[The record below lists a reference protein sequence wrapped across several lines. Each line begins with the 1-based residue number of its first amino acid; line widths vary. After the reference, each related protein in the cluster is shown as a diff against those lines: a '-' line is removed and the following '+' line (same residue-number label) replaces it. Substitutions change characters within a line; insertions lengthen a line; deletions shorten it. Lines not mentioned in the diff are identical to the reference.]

1 MNDLPIGLIIEGLV
15 AVLLLI
21 TIGFCVAL
29 NRRIRLLRS
38 DEQMLRTVVADLNAA
53 TMRAEGAIANLRRAV
68 NESNEALTSQMH
80 GVDAKA
86 EELHRQIAAGEG
98 VIARIFAITKAAQP
112 AKSSLPSAAP
122 QRPASSA
129 GKGRAA

>member
-1 MNDLPIGLIIEGLV
+1 MNGLPIGLIIEGLV
-15 AVLLLI
+15 ALLLLI

-53 TMRAEGAIANLRRAV
+53 TMRAENAIANLRRAV
-68 NESNEALTSQMH
+68 NESNDALTTQMH
-80 GVDAKA
+80 GVDIKT
-86 EELHRQIAAGEG
+86 EELHQQIAAGEA

-112 AKSSLPSAAP
+112 AKGALPSASP
-122 QRPASSA
+122 QRPAANA

>member
-1 MNDLPIGLIIEGLV
+1 MNGLPIGLIIEGLV
-15 AVLLLI
+15 ALLLLI

-53 TMRAEGAIANLRRAV
+53 TMRAENAIANLRRAV
-68 NESNEALTSQMH
+68 NESNDALSTQMH

-86 EELHRQIAAGEG
+86 EELHQQIAAGEA

-112 AKSSLPSAAP
+112 AKNALAGASP
-122 QRPASSA
+122 QRPAANA